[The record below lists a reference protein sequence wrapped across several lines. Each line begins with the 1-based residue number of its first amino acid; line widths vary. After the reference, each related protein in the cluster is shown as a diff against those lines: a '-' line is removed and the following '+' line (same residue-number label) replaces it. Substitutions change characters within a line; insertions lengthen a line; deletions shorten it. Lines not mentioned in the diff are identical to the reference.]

1 MKKTTLVLG
10 ASLKNDRYSNKAI
23 KSLVV
28 HGHDVIAIG
37 KDIGYIQNIEIQED
51 INNIKSPIDTIS
63 LYLNPQN
70 QKQYYIS
77 ILKLNPKRIIF
88 NPGTENTE
96 LEELANNQGIITQQD
111 CTLVLLSINK
121 Y

>member
-10 ASLKNDRYSNKAI
+10 ASIKIDRYSNKAI
-23 KSLVV
+23 KSLVA

-37 KDIGYIQNIEIQED
+37 KDKGCVQDIEIQED
-51 INNIKSPIDTIS
+51 ITQITTPIDTIT

-70 QKQYYIS
+70 QKQYYDS
-77 ILKLNPKRIIF
+77 ILNLKPRRIIF
-88 NPGTENTE
+88 NPGTENPE
-96 LEELANNQGIITQQD
+96 LEELAHNQGIITQQD